1 MEKSIKYLGK
11 NEKIYQF
18 YSESNNFFNKRLN
31 FISKLE
37 NNKIPYK
44 DALKMSKAWQNIKI
58 KKCKYKKK
66 LYEKIKKYDNQ
77 I

>member
-1 MEKSIKYLGK
+1 MEKNIKYLGK
-11 NEKIYQF
+11 NFKIYQF

-37 NNKIPYK
+37 NDKIPYK
-44 DALKMSKAWQNIKI
+44 EALKMSKAWQNIKY

-66 LYEKIKKYDNQ
+66 LYEKIKKYDSNL
-77 I
+77 